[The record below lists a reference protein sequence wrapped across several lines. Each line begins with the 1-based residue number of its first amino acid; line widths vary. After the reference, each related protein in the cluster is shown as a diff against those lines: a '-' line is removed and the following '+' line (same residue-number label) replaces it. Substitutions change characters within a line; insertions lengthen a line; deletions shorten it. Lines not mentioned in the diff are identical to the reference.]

1 MANVCILTDSSVQF
15 SSHKFHGEE
24 RVRIIPLEVSF
35 PNSRDSSNVLTET
48 ANFPDD
54 IRMDNLPT
62 LSSPDVEHLMRVFI
76 SLGKEFEEIV
86 AIFLSSN
93 LNPTFLRAR
102 NAKRLLGNPES
113 IEIIDSQST
122 AVGLGW
128 IVEMSA
134 KVAELDWSGKE
145 IRRMVMGQIPHTYS
159 VFCIRSLSYLS
170 MNGYLDP
177 AQAIIGDMLNMVPFF
192 ILEQG
197 RLVPI
202 QKIRS
207 SRNFVDTM
215 CDFVAEF
222 EHLIQIGIIQGF
234 PPFEHEKRA
243 IRDRLKEIFPGTPF
257 IEHHI
262 NPVMATTFGPRTFG
276 LFAWE
281 QSKDDLL

>member
-15 SSHKFHGEE
+15 SSHKFQGEE
-24 RVRIIPLEVSF
+24 RVRIIPFEVNISDGQ
-35 PNSRDSSNVLTET
+35 NSSNLVTEV
-48 ANFPDD
+48 AKFPDNF
-54 IRMDNLPT
+54 RKGNHPT
-62 LSSPDVEHLMRVFI
+62 LRSPDVEQLMQAFI

-93 LNPTFLRAR
+93 LNPIFRRAR
-102 NAKRLLGNPES
+102 NAKKLLGNPER

-134 KVAELDWSGKE
+134 KVAELDWGGKE

-159 VFCIRSLSYLS
+159 VFCLRSLSYLS
-170 MNGYLDP
+170 RNGYLDP
-177 AQAIIGDMLNMVPFF
+177 AQAIVGDMLNMKPFF

-197 RLVPI
+197 HLVPI

-215 CDFVAEF
+215 CDFVSEF
-222 EHLIQIGIIQGF
+222 EQLNQIGIIQGF
-234 PPFEHEKRA
+234 PPFDHEKRA
-243 IRDRLKEIFPGTPF
+243 IRERLKEIFPETPF

-262 NPVMATTFGPRTFG
+262 NPVMATIFGPRTFG
-276 LFAWE
+276 LFTWE
-281 QSKDDLL
+281 QSGNDLL